1 MPPSLRGGPHNNL
14 LSHDEIDMVVTLRIY
29 RDFMMNRDFMQHMR
43 LYYPGDIKDTHPTYV
58 TIVSAQDVLEK
69 NTRNDV
75 DDEDQ
80 Y

>member
-1 MPPSLRGGPHNNL
+1 MSPSLRGGPHNNL
-14 LSHDEIDMVVTLRIY
+14 LSDDEIDMVVTLRIY
-29 RDFMMNRDFMQHMR
+29 RDFMLNRDFMQHMR
-43 LYYPGDIKDTHPTYV
+43 LYYPEAIKDTHPTYV